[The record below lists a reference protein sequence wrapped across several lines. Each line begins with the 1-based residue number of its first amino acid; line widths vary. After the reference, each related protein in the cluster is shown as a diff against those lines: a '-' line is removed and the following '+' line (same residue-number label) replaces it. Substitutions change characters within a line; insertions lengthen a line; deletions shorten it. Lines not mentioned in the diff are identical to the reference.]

1 MLFPHLQ
8 SHQGQVESLTE
19 SLTSSC
25 LIASLPS
32 HPGKSSAFQGPRDQ
46 IGPWKILENSRAR
59 VISAK
64 SLLPREVHK
73 YGLQLEHGC
82 LPGRYS
88 AHHILYVL
96 WGAQCGLP
104 LRRWFGCLRSS
115 SVRTLLP
122 LPVEA
127 ARVSGVPVSGW
138 QRAQRWTQ
146 ALAPWKWGFRRS
158 DEGWW
163 SRGQRG
169 ARKRGGRKAGLP
181 VGQMEPGP
189 TGTPG
194 GPCVV
199 PPPRGGAEHASPVT
213 IPARGGSREGCSPC
227 RRAPAPCQGRAV
239 SSRREAWA
247 GGLGRESAF
256 ASGSQEMPP
265 LPPLWGPPFWQQ
277 RPRKQENIPGT
288 PMSL

>member
-1 MLFPHLQ
+1 MIGPRSPRPIRCGIKSLFPCSPGLGVSWTWSSWKPPQSLLLMLFPRLQ
-8 SHQGQVESLTE
+8 SHQGRVESLTE

-46 IGPWKILENSRAR
+46 IGPWKILENPRAR

-64 SLLPREVHK
+64 SLLPCEVHK
-73 YGLQLEHGC
+73 YGFQLEHGG

-88 AHHILYVL
+88 AHHVLYVL

-146 ALAPWKWGFRRS
+146 APAPWKWGFCRS

-181 VGQMEPGP
+181 VGRMEPGP

-199 PPPRGGAEHASPVT
+199 PPGG
-213 IPARGGSREGCSPC
+213 R
-227 RRAPAPCQGRAV
+227 
-239 SSRREAWA
+239 
-247 GGLGRESAF
+247 F
-256 ASGSQEMPP
+256 
-265 LPPLWGPPFWQQ
+265 
-277 RPRKQENIPGT
+277 
-288 PMSL
+288 

>member
-1 MLFPHLQ
+1 MLFPRLQ
-8 SHQGQVESLTE
+8 SHQGRVESLTE

-46 IGPWKILENSRAR
+46 IGPWKILENPRAR

-73 YGLQLEHGC
+73 YGLQLEHGG

-88 AHHILYVL
+88 AHHVLYVL

-138 QRAQRWTQ
+138 QRAQRWMQ
-146 ALAPWKWGFRRS
+146 APALWKWGFRRS

-169 ARKRGGRKAGLP
+169 ARKRGGKQVSPWSRWSRVPLGP
-181 VGQMEPGP
+181 PGDRVLSP
-189 TGTPG
+189 PG
-194 GPCVV
+194 G
-199 PPPRGGAEHASPVT
+199 GSEHVSPVT

-227 RRAPAPCQGRAV
+227 HRAPAPCQGRA
-239 SSRREAWA
+239 RQQQE
-247 GGLGRESAF
+247 GGLGRRLGPRVCVCIRLPGDAAAA
-256 ASGSQEMPP
+256 AS
-265 LPPLWGPPFWQQ
+265 L
-277 RPRKQENIPGT
+277 GT
-288 PMSL
+288 TVLAAKA